1 MTVTQFHYTA
11 WPDHGVPDN
20 VMAVI
25 GFIHHV
31 RKLFPTSPDP
41 PLLVHCSAGVGRTGT
56 FITLDMMMQQMK
68 SEGTLSVCQCVK
80 HLRTQRMKMV
90 QTLVSY
96 FMWFHSN
103 DGASLTTLKAQYE
116 FIHYALSELV
126 VCGETEIVAA
136 NLRSF
141 TDSFRDL
148 AEGSGPTIS
157 QQHMTV
163 CFRLF
168 LISHGFVLLV

>member
-1 MTVTQFHYTA
+1 MCQTSPNTTNEDG
-11 WPDHGVPDN
+11 PDSG
-20 VMAVI
+20 
-25 GFIHHV
+25 
-31 RKLFPTSPDP
+31 KLF
-41 PLLVHCSAGVGRTGT
+41 HN
-56 FITLDMMMQQMK
+56 
-68 SEGTLSVCQCVK
+68 
-80 HLRTQRMKMV
+80 MV
-90 QTLVSY
+90 PHNAV
-96 FMWFHSN
+96 
-103 DGASLTTLKAQYE
+103 SLTILKAQYE

-141 TDSFRDL
+141 TDSLRDS

-168 LISHGFVLLV
+168 LISDGFVLLD